1 MRLKDGSPHAPSS
14 GVSWIGVRHIVQE
27 EVQSLVTTN
36 ITGALIKE
44 LQEQMVSARVQQ
56 QETVAEWQSVV
67 REIQQAMISQQTLH
81 GQLELQMLDS
91 NRSQPDHE
99 TAITILAGEAYGS
112 FGNFKHM
119 QQNQR
124 TKQEVAQQ
132 IHHQQVQAAI
142 ELQQER
148 VYNAS
153 RRHREEGGGAIN
165 HLVKIGRHHRH
176 LLRLAW
182 ITVDW
187 VARRRAWSPHR

>member
-1 MRLKDGSPHAPSS
+1 M
-14 GVSWIGVRHIVQE
+14 
-27 EVQSLVTTN
+27 QSLVTTN